1 MSKLTE
7 YKFSFSGATFL
18 SKCFY
23 GTFCKRKPELA
34 KIVISNRKAKKIC
47 RKCYKRLPL
56 NANVCRACKNSDLRT
71 KKENKPYA
79 HFLFDKKTK
88 NDLIEKRNVK

>member
-1 MSKLTE
+1 MSKQTE
-7 YKFSFSGATFL
+7 YKFGFSCSLFTYNN
-18 SKCFY
+18 SRRKFY
-23 GTFCKRKPELA
+23 KLKPELV
-34 KIVISNRKAKKIC
+34 KIAISNRIAKKIC

-71 KKENKPYA
+71 KKENKPQTQ
-79 HFLFDKKTK
+79 FLFDKKTK